1 MGTEDQPQLL
11 RTLGPWDLTA
21 ISLNTIIG
29 SGIFLLPATAAAA
42 VGLWAPLA
50 FLVAGLLSLLF
61 AMSFAEASGRFSAT
75 GGPYLAAKA
84 AFGGFVGFEVAWIF
98 WLSRLAAVGAACNIF
113 LSYLALFLPAVAAPL
128 PRIAVI
134 TGLVLTVTLVNLRGV
149 RTGSTL
155 TNIFTVAKLAPLVV
169 LAIGGALAV
178 ADAAPAMETRLVAGD
193 FWRAV
198 LLVAFAF
205 GGFEVATVPGGESAN
220 PRRDLPRALFVSI
233 AGAMLL
239 YVSLQWVLFA
249 LYPDL
254 ASSTRPL
261 ADAATALIGPT
272 GAALIGAAALI
283 STAGYVLG
291 ASLVVPRVTFALAEQ
306 GQFPSVFAR
315 VDERY
320 HSPWVAI
327 AVHGIVTWVL
337 AVSLNF
343 FSLVLINVL
352 ARLIVIGVTCGAV
365 LRLRATEPAALGYR
379 APFGPLIP
387 LAGMAGVAVLLWQSS
402 PPELLWGGA
411 ALVAGSGLYPL
422 LRRDR

>member
-1 MGTEDQPQLL
+1 MRTEGQPQLL

-61 AMSFAEASGRFSAT
+61 AMSFAEAAGRFSST

-113 LSYLALFLPAVAAPL
+113 LSYFALFLPAVAAPL

-134 TGLVLTVTLVNLRGV
+134 TGLVLTVTLVNLRGA

-155 TNIFTVAKLAPLVV
+155 TNIVTVAKLAPLVV

-178 ADAAPAMETRLVAGD
+178 TDAPPAVATPLIAGD

-220 PRRDLPRALFVSI
+220 PQRDVPRALFLSI

-239 YVSLQWVLFA
+239 YVVLQWVLFA

-254 ASSTRPL
+254 ATSTRPL
-261 ADAATALIGPT
+261 ADATTVLIGSS

-291 ASLVVPRVTFALAEQ
+291 ASLVVPRITFALAEQ
-306 GQFPSVFAR
+306 GHFPAVFAR
-315 VDERY
+315 VHARY

-343 FSLVLINVL
+343 FSLVLVNVL
-352 ARLIVIGVTCGAV
+352 ARLIVTGVTCGAV
-365 LRLRATEPAALGYR
+365 LRLRSTAPTAGSYR

-387 LAGMAGVAVLLWQSS
+387 LAGIAGVAVLL
-402 PPELLWGGA
+402 
-411 ALVAGSGLYPL
+411 
-422 LRRDR
+422 

>member
-1 MGTEDQPQLL
+1 MSTEDQPQLL

-61 AMSFAEASGRFSAT
+61 AMSFAEASGRFSST

-84 AFGGFVGFEVAWIF
+84 AFGGLVGFEVAWIF

-220 PRRDLPRALFVSI
+220 PRRDVPRALFLSI

>member
-1 MGTEDQPQLL
+1 MGPEDQPQLL

-21 ISLNTIIG
+21 ISLNTIVG

-50 FLVAGLLSLLF
+50 FLVAGLMSLLF
-61 AMSFAEASGRFSAT
+61 AMSFAEASGRFSST

-113 LSYLALFLPAVAAPL
+113 LSYLALFVPAAAEPG

-134 TGLVLTVTLVNLRGV
+134 TSLVLAVTLINLRGA

-155 TNIFTVAKLAPLVV
+155 TNIFTVAKLAPLIV
-169 LAIGGALAV
+169 LAVGGALVIAGKPLS
-178 ADAAPAMETRLVAGD
+178 AAAPLLADD

-205 GGFEVATVPGGESAN
+205 GGFEVATVPGGESAD
-220 PRRDLPRALFVSI
+220 PQRDVPRALFISI

-239 YVSLQWVLFA
+239 YVVLQWVLFA

-254 ASSTRPL
+254 ATSTRPL
-261 ADAATALIGPT
+261 ADAAIVLIGPT

-283 STAGYVLG
+283 STSGYVLG

-306 GQFPSVFAR
+306 GQFPAIFSR
-315 VDERY
+315 VHERY

-327 AVHGIVTWVL
+327 AVHGIITWAL

-343 FSLVLINVL
+343 FSLVLVNVL
-352 ARLIVIGVTCGAV
+352 ARLIVTGVTCAAV
-365 LRLRATEPAALGYR
+365 LRLRATDPTVGGYR

-387 LAGMAGVAVLLWQSS
+387 LAGIAGVTVLLSQSS
-402 PPELLWGGA
+402 PPELLWGGV
-411 ALVAGSGLYPL
+411 ALLAGSALYPL
-422 LRRDR
+422 LRRRR